1 MKHFLIFFFGCIV
14 AVSIAINTTVSTNN
28 TVKVVVDDD
37 NNNESFYTVDVLLTA
52 GEVFS
57 SKMSQNDTG
66 LSIRLT
72 ARDGTIS
79 AWYRLYS
86 NGELNYFGQRSY
98 VLPGAT
104 RNLGLIS
111 SISIRVDQIELAVLS
126 MPYYLCIHGTTNNN
140 TINENWSGCA
150 YIQPPVESKN
160 SDDKQYPLL
169 NANGKLI

>member
-28 TVKVVVDDD
+28 TVKVVIDDD
-37 NNNESFYTVDVLLTA
+37 NNESFYTVDVLLTA

-111 SISIRVDQIELAVLS
+111 SISIRVDKPELAVS